1 MSNTT
6 RCESCG
12 KPAASHDIVHFGAQ
26 GKYEILCGGC
36 FNRKAAAMMGVDYKH
51 ADFRPVTVTDCLGK
65 PHEFHFRSHLVATG
79 LVIDA
84 FELEEGVPSGYEF
97 SVLGEPDQ
105 QPLDL
110 FRRLYER
117 IRHALSVKHLERTAE
132 GWSIGE
138 TDSVAGHITWDDE
151 TDGRLPGLVIDGE
164 SIRWEELGRMLTS
177 YEGFH
182 FRLDIHER
190 TEEH

>member
-1 MSNTT
+1 MNNTT

-12 KPAASHDIVHFGAQ
+12 KEAASHDIVHFGTR

-36 FNRKAAAMMGVDYKH
+36 SSRKAAAMMGVDYEH
-51 ADFRPVTVTDCLGK
+51 PDFHPITVTDCLGE
-65 PHEFHFRSHLVATG
+65 PHEFHFRSRLVATG

-84 FELEEGVPSGYEF
+84 FELEEAVPSGYEF
-97 SVLGEPDQ
+97 SVLGEPDEE
-105 QPLDL
+105 P
-110 FRRLYER
+110 
-117 IRHALSVKHLERTAE
+117 LERTAE
-132 GWSIGE
+132 GWRIGKA
-138 TDSVAGHITWDDE
+138 DSVAGHITWDDE

-164 SIRWEELGRMLTS
+164 SIRWEELGWMLTG

-182 FRLDIHER
+182 FSVEIHDR